1 MFKAPLMPSPLQND
15 VTVEG
20 MDTLCGFKSELHIDN
35 KNLFVRDEY
44 AGSDPQE
51 NHLTGEGE
59 KEKGE
64 VV

>member
-15 VTVEG
+15 VTV
-20 MDTLCGFKSELHIDN
+20 ELHIDN